1 MNIKNIK
8 LSVFMIFMQRML
20 DAFNL
25 NEIVELFVKSS
36 ARNLKVFSLR
46 DVGHGLVFVFKQ
58 FDAVLIFKVKNLN

>member
-46 DVGHGLVFVFKQ
+46 DVEHGLVFVFKQ